1 MAARPRI
8 ITCQYT
14 CKFEPR
20 TPLKPNALWG
30 IFKAAPAKHP
40 HSHSHFFSI
49 ISIVCFCAKYQ
60 NHIMTRTAP
69 TKSNKI
75 KSLGRHYVF
84 FSFFLCR
91 RIPAVARKCQ
101 SPSGKHSKGL
111 FTSVFGP
118 TNGCNFALWVH
129 YHAGDNVLVRW
140 WRWLCWLTGP
150 GIESWEKWTTWLA
163 AWLPGEIIICLGQ
176 SQMGCTWPTCQRLSF
191 GDGRLVGGGGL

>member
-1 MAARPRI
+1 VQVSAICLYLYLYSISVNKSQKKRN
-8 ITCQYT
+8 
-14 CKFEPR
+14 
-20 TPLKPNALWG
+20 LK
-30 IFKAAPAKHP
+30 KKRKE
-40 HSHSHFFSI
+40 S
-49 ISIVCFCAKYQ
+49 K
-60 NHIMTRTAP
+60 NHMKSEG
-69 TKSNKI
+69 KSNKI

-191 GDGRLVGGGGL
+191 GDGRWFTEGYR